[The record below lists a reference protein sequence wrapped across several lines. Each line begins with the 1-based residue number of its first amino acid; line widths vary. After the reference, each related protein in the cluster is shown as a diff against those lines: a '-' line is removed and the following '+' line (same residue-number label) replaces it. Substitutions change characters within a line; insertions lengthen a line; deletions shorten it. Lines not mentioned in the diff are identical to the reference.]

1 MTRRKVLTKRRY
13 DRVNGG
19 DSWIKIANKHGIS
32 LDELLMW
39 NGVDPSQEPP
49 ILQKGQRVIVKNP
62 FQLDAS
68 LISEEAPKDY
78 EDWGPQGR
86 VKINQWADAWRSGQV
101 KYEDVPE
108 IYRIPAFQQYIK
120 GGISDFNRKFGT
132 TVGNGFAF
140 LTNPLWYLAGV
151 ATQKGA
157 AYGYDWLS
165 GKNEYGAKD
174 FFKYTPILGRDFAS
188 QHPVLSATVD
198 MATGMFGPRMIQS
211 GYQTVSNPQFWNSVS
226 NNAMSSAS
234 TYMGPRA
241 AGWKIPVQT
250 GTVRSGGGTYTS
262 GTKGF
267 GNVSSVKGNPSVG
280 YRPVVGKFGT
290 FSNNFSAGN
299 RIKLQGT
306 SQFNPVAIPWSPI
319 PMPTSTGPL
328 WYMDQ
333 DPPTYIIPQ
342 EEKHIY
348 ERWNRNRWQ
357 DPNPTGE
364 VAPYVPGTGA
374 YSVEGRA
381 TIGLTPYDQAI
392 KQETM
397 RTFPYLQPRAA
408 RYVPGP
414 VTGTPTN
421 IYSGLGHTYDSDN
434 PGALIIG
441 Q

>member
-1 MTRRKVLTKRRY
+1 MYVIRFHKLEILY
-13 DRVNGG
+13 GG

-49 ILQKGQRVIVKNP
+49 VLQKGQRVIVKNP
-62 FQLDAS
+62 FHLDAS

-86 VKINQWADAWRSGQV
+86 MKINQWADAWRSGQV

-120 GGISDFNRKFGT
+120 GGISDFNTKFGA

-140 LTNPLWYLAGV
+140 LTNPLWYLAGA

-165 GKNEYGAKD
+165 GKNEYGTKD
-174 FFKYTPILGRDFAS
+174 FFQYTPILGREFAS
-188 QHPVLSATVD
+188 QHPILSTTVD
-198 MATGMFGPRMIQS
+198 MATGMFGPKMIQS

-241 AGWKIPVQT
+241 AGWRFPVQT
-250 GTVRSGGGTYTS
+250 GTTRSVGGTYTS

-267 GNVSSVKGNPSVG
+267 GKVSSVRGNPTVG

-290 FSNNFSAGN
+290 FSNDFSAGSGF
-299 RIKLQGT
+299 KLQPAP
-306 SQFNPVAIPWSPI
+306 QINPVTIPWTPVT
-319 PMPTSTGPL
+319 MPTAVGPL
-328 WYMDQ
+328 WYTHQ

-348 ERWNRNRWQ
+348 ERRPWNRWQ
-357 DPNPTGE
+357 HPNPTGQI
-364 VAPYVPGTGA
+364 APYIPGTGA
-374 YSVEGRA
+374 YTVEGQA
-381 TIGLTPYDQAI
+381 PIGPSVYDQAI
-392 KQETM
+392 TKESLQIS
-397 RTFPYLQPRAA
+397 PYYQPRTAV
-408 RYVPGP
+408 YVPGSIN
-414 VTGTPTN
+414 GTPT
-421 IYSGLGHTYDSDN
+421 YLHSGLGHTYNSEN
-434 PGALIIG
+434 PGPWIIG
-441 Q
+441 APIK